1 MKNLILILLTI
12 LCLVGCKKD
21 INQSFVINGKIVGDI
36 PKYIYLMYGN
46 IKDSSLI
53 KNNEFKFYGEIK
65 YPTRAELVIHPI
77 SSINKSFYIE
87 NSSFDIEI
95 TSEKRKYKDVELNF
109 INIDTIFNNNTA
121 QIQYDFENFNKE
133 FKNNS
138 DWKSKLSKKLNEII
152 LKNPENQYSGDILS
166 EITKQSILPNDEIET
181 LFKKLDLEKQS
192 KNSVWRIKKILYP
205 IEKIG
210 VGQNI
215 SDFELPNNKGT
226 LINTNKFRGKY
237 LFIDF
242 WASWCIPCRKQNIE
256 LLKVYKNH
264 KNNDLEILG
273 ISIDN
278 NKAAWLKAI
287 DKDSIIWQNVIE
299 TNGFESDILQKYNVV
314 SAIPHN
320 YLIDP
325 NGRIIMENISA
336 TELGELLNE

>member
-95 TSEKRKYKDVELNF
+95 TSEKRKYK
-109 INIDTIFNNNTA
+109 
-121 QIQYDFENFNKE
+121 E

-192 KNSVWRIKKILYP
+192 KNSIWRIKKILYP

-210 VGQNI
+210 IGQNI

-237 LFIDF
+237 LLIDF

-336 TELGELLNE
+336 TELGELLN

>member
-192 KNSVWRIKKILYP
+192 KNSIWRIKKILYP

-210 VGQNI
+210 IGQNI

-237 LFIDF
+237 LLIDF

-325 NGRIIMENISA
+325 NGRIIMENIS
-336 TELGELLNE
+336 

>member
-192 KNSVWRIKKILYP
+192 KNSIWRIKKILYP

-210 VGQNI
+210 IGQNI

-237 LFIDF
+237 LLIDF

-336 TELGELLNE
+336 TELGELLN

>member
-1 MKNLILILLTI
+1 
-12 LCLVGCKKD
+12 
-21 INQSFVINGKIVGDI
+21 
-36 PKYIYLMYGN
+36 MYGN

-192 KNSVWRIKKILYP
+192 KNSIWRIKKILYP

-210 VGQNI
+210 IGQNI

-237 LFIDF
+237 LLIDF

-336 TELGELLNE
+336 TELGELLN

>member
-1 MKNLILILLTI
+1 MKNLILILLTL

-192 KNSVWRIKKILYP
+192 KNSIWRIKKILYP

-336 TELGELLNE
+336 TELGELLN

>member
-1 MKNLILILLTI
+1 MILKTSTKN
-12 LCLVGCKKD
+12 
-21 INQSFVINGKIVGDI
+21 
-36 PKYIYLMYGN
+36 
-46 IKDSSLI
+46 
-53 KNNEFKFYGEIK
+53 
-65 YPTRAELVIHPI
+65 
-77 SSINKSFYIE
+77 
-87 NSSFDIEI
+87 
-95 TSEKRKYKDVELNF
+95 
-109 INIDTIFNNNTA
+109 
-121 QIQYDFENFNKE
+121 
-133 FKNNS
+133 
-138 DWKSKLSKKLNEII
+138 SKKLNEII

-192 KNSVWRIKKILYP
+192 KNSIWRIKKILYP

-210 VGQNI
+210 IGQNI

-237 LFIDF
+237 LLIDF

>member
-192 KNSVWRIKKILYP
+192 KNSIWRIKKILYP

-210 VGQNI
+210 IGQNI

-237 LFIDF
+237 LLIDF

>member
-1 MKNLILILLTI
+1 MKNLILILLTL

-192 KNSVWRIKKILYP
+192 KNSIWRIKKILYP

-210 VGQNI
+210 IGQNI

-237 LFIDF
+237 LLIDF

-287 DKDSIIWQNVIE
+287 EKDSIIWQNVIE

>member
-1 MKNLILILLTI
+1 MKNLILILLTL

-21 INQSFVINGKIVGDI
+21 VNQSFVINGKINGDI
-36 PKYIYLMYGN
+36 PKYIYLKYGN

-53 KNNEFKFYGEIK
+53 ENNEFKFYGVIK
-65 YPTRAELVIHPI
+65 NPTKADFVIHPI

-95 TSEKRKYKDVELNF
+95 TSEKKKYKDIELNF
-109 INIDTIFNNNTA
+109 INIDTIFNNNTSK
-121 QIQYDFENFNKE
+121 IQYDFENFIKE
-133 FKNNS
+133 FKNSS
-138 DWKSKLSKKLNEII
+138 DWESKLSNKLNELI

-166 EITKQSILPNDEIET
+166 EITEQSILPINEIES

-192 KNSVWRIKKILYP
+192 KNSIWRIKKILYP
-205 IEKIG
+205 IEKIN

-215 SDFELPNNKGT
+215 SDFELPNNKGF
-226 LINTNKFRGKY
+226 LINTNSFRGKY
-237 LFIDF
+237 LLIDF

-264 KNNDLEILG
+264 KNKDLEILG
-273 ISIDN
+273 VSIDN
-278 NKAAWLKAI
+278 NKANWLKAI

-299 TNGFESDILQKYNVV
+299 INGFESDILQKYNVI

-325 NGRIIMENISA
+325 NGKIIKENISIN
-336 TELGELLNE
+336 ELEKLLNE

>member
-138 DWKSKLSKKLNEII
+138 DWKSKLSK
-152 LKNPENQYSGDILS
+152 
-166 EITKQSILPNDEIET
+166 SI
-181 LFKKLDLEKQS
+181 
-192 KNSVWRIKKILYP
+192 
-205 IEKIG
+205 
-210 VGQNI
+210 
-215 SDFELPNNKGT
+215 
-226 LINTNKFRGKY
+226 
-237 LFIDF
+237 
-242 WASWCIPCRKQNIE
+242 
-256 LLKVYKNH
+256 
-264 KNNDLEILG
+264 
-273 ISIDN
+273 
-278 NKAAWLKAI
+278 
-287 DKDSIIWQNVIE
+287 
-299 TNGFESDILQKYNVV
+299 
-314 SAIPHN
+314 
-320 YLIDP
+320 
-325 NGRIIMENISA
+325 
-336 TELGELLNE
+336 